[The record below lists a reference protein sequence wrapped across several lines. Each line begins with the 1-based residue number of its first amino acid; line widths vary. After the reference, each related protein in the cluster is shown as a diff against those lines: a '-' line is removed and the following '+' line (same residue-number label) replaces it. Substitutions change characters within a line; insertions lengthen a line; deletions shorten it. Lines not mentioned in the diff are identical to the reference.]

1 MEDPYSSF
9 LQLLVMILL
18 LTLSAVFSASE
29 TALTSLSR
37 LKLIKKNEQESI
49 HRVNR
54 MLTAVLIM
62 NNFVNLMLSSV
73 ATLLF
78 VRLFKNFNE
87 GLVAVIGTI
96 FVTFIVLVVGEISPK
111 IYAREYAEQVYQRVD
126 ALLRLLDR
134 LLSPLVSPLLR
145 ISNLVVRLIGG
156 KAMEDAPFITSED
169 IINAVNVGT
178 EGGTIGKQEGMIVEQ
193 TFKMSETDIKEIMT
207 PRVDVVAI
215 NENATIEEFFKLV
228 NEEGYS
234 RIPVFREDIDD
245 IVGICYV
252 KDAVA
257 LVEQLGWDVARNKR
271 VSEIMREPIFVPET
285 MKVSTLLKIFKEKKM
300 HMAIVVDEFG
310 GTAGIVTLEDIL
322 EELVGEIMDEYDYDE
337 TSNIRKVSE
346 NSYMV
351 KGTTPLNDIERE
363 LDVEFPPTEH
373 ETLAGYLL
381 EQFQRIPSVGEELDV
396 NGFHFKIVAATKSK
410 IDRVLMTIK
419 RREVDERKGI
429 DRKGD

>member
-1 MEDPYSSF
+1 VEDPYSSF

-18 LTLSAVFSASE
+18 LALSAVFSASE

-78 VRLFKNFNE
+78 VRLFRNFNE

-96 FVTFIVLVVGEISPK
+96 FVTFVVLVVGEISPK

-134 LLSPLVSPLLR
+134 LLSPLISPLLR
-145 ISNLVVRLIGG
+145 ISNLVVQLMGG

-215 NENATIEEFFKLV
+215 NENATVEEFFKLV

-257 LVEQLGWDVARNKR
+257 LVEQLGWDVARNKK
-271 VSEIMREPIFVPET
+271 VSEIMREPIFVPDT

-419 RREVDERKGI
+419 RREADERKGT

>member
-18 LTLSAVFSASE
+18 LALSAVFSASE

-78 VRLFKNFNE
+78 VRLFRNFNE

-96 FVTFIVLVVGEISPK
+96 FVTFVVLVVGEISPK

-134 LLSPLVSPLLR
+134 LLSPLISPLLR
-145 ISNLVVRLIGG
+145 ISNLVVQLMGG

-215 NENATIEEFFKLV
+215 NENATVEEFFKLV

-257 LVEQLGWDVARNKR
+257 LVEQLGWDVARNKK
-271 VSEIMREPIFVPET
+271 VSEIMREPIFVPDT

-419 RREVDERKGI
+419 RREADERKGT

>member
-1 MEDPYSSF
+1 
-9 LQLLVMILL
+9 
-18 LTLSAVFSASE
+18 
-29 TALTSLSR
+29 
-37 LKLIKKNEQESI
+37 
-49 HRVNR
+49 
-54 MLTAVLIM
+54 
-62 NNFVNLMLSSV
+62 
-73 ATLLF
+73 
-78 VRLFKNFNE
+78 
-87 GLVAVIGTI
+87 
-96 FVTFIVLVVGEISPK
+96 
-111 IYAREYAEQVYQRVD
+111 
-126 ALLRLLDR
+126 
-134 LLSPLVSPLLR
+134 
-145 ISNLVVRLIGG
+145 
-156 KAMEDAPFITSED
+156 MEDAPFITSED

-215 NENATIEEFFKLV
+215 NENATVEEFFKLV

-257 LVEQLGWDVARNKR
+257 LVEQLGWDVARNKK
-271 VSEIMREPIFVPET
+271 VSEIMREPIFVPDT

-419 RREVDERKGI
+419 RREADERKGT

>member
-1 MEDPYSSF
+1 MEDPYSSL
-9 LQLLVMILL
+9 LQLLAMIFLL
-18 LTLSAVFSASE
+18 VLSGIFSASE

-37 LKLIKKNEQESI
+37 LKLIKKGEQESI

-78 VRLFKNFNE
+78 VKLFKNVSQ
-87 GLVAVIGTI
+87 GVVALVGTVFI
-96 FVTFIVLVVGEISPK
+96 TFVVLVFGEISPK
-111 IYAREYAEQVYQRVD
+111 IYAREYAERVYGWSER
-126 ALLRLLDR
+126 LLHLLDR
-134 LLSPLVSPLLR
+134 LLSPIIKPLLYL
-145 ISNLVVRLIGG
+145 SNVIVKLFGG
-156 KAMEDAPFITSED
+156 EAMQDAPFITSED
-169 IINAVNVGT
+169 ILNAVNAGT
-178 EGGTIGKQEGMIVEQ
+178 EDGTIGKQEGMIVEQ
-193 TFKMSETDIKEIMT
+193 TFKMSETAIKEIMT

-215 NENATIEEFFKLV
+215 KENATIDEFIKLV
-228 NEEGYS
+228 NQEGYS

-252 KDAVA
+252 KDAVGI
-257 LVEQLGWDVARNKR
+257 VEQLGWEVAKTKR
-271 VSEIMREPIFVPET
+271 VAEIMREPIFVPET
-285 MKVSTLLKIFKEKKM
+285 MRVSTLLRIFKEKKM

-337 TSNIRKVSE
+337 TSNIRKISE
-346 NSYMV
+346 NTYMV

-363 LDVEFPPTEH
+363 LDVEFPETEH

-381 EQFQRIPSVGEELDV
+381 EQFQRIPSVGEELDL

-410 IDRVLMTIK
+410 IERVLMSIK
-419 RREVDERKGI
+419 RRGTNERSKI
-429 DRKGD
+429 DRKSD

>member
-1 MEDPYSSF
+1 MEDPYSSL
-9 LQLLVMILL
+9 LQLLAMIFLL
-18 LTLSAVFSASE
+18 VLSGIFSASE

-37 LKLIKKNEQESI
+37 LKLIKKGEQESI

-78 VRLFKNFNE
+78 VKLFKNVSQ
-87 GLVAVIGTI
+87 GVVALVGTVFI
-96 FVTFIVLVVGEISPK
+96 TFVVLVFGEISPK
-111 IYAREYAEQVYQRVD
+111 IYAREYAERVYGWSER
-126 ALLRLLDR
+126 LLHLLDR
-134 LLSPLVSPLLR
+134 LLSPIIKPLLYL
-145 ISNLVVRLIGG
+145 SNVIVKLFGG
-156 KAMEDAPFITSED
+156 EAMQDAPFITSED
-169 IINAVNVGT
+169 ILNAVNAGT
-178 EGGTIGKQEGMIVEQ
+178 EDGTIGKQEGMIVEQ
-193 TFKMSETDIKEIMT
+193 TFKMSETAIKEIMT

-215 NENATIEEFFKLV
+215 KENATIDEFIKLV
-228 NEEGYS
+228 NQEGYS

-252 KDAVA
+252 KDAVGI
-257 LVEQLGWDVARNKR
+257 VEQLGWEVAKTKR
-271 VSEIMREPIFVPET
+271 VAEIMREPIFVPET
-285 MKVSTLLKIFKEKKM
+285 MRVSTLLRIFKEKKM

-337 TSNIRKVSE
+337 TSNIRKISE
-346 NSYMV
+346 NTYMV

-363 LDVEFPPTEH
+363 LDVEFPETEH

-381 EQFQRIPSVGEELDV
+381 EQFQRIPSVGEELDL

-410 IDRVLMTIK
+410 IERVLVSIK
-419 RREVDERKGI
+419 RRGTNERSEI
-429 DRKGD
+429 DRKSD

>member
-9 LQLLVMILL
+9 MQLLVMILL

-78 VRLFKNFNE
+78 VRLFRNFNE
-87 GLVAVIGTI
+87 GLVAVFGTI

-111 IYAREYAEQVYQRVD
+111 IYAREYAERVYQRVD
-126 ALLRLLDR
+126 VLLRLLDR

-257 LVEQLGWDVARNKR
+257 LVEQLGWDAARSKK
-271 VSEIMREPIFVPET
+271 VSEIMREPIFAPET

-346 NSYMV
+346 NSYIV

-419 RREVDERKGI
+419 RREADERKGT

>member
-9 LQLLVMILL
+9 VQLLIMLL
-18 LTLSAVFSASE
+18 LLVFSALFSASE
-29 TALTSLSR
+29 TAITSLSR
-37 LKLIKKNEQESI
+37 LKLIKKGEEESI
-49 HRVNR
+49 QRVNR
-54 MLTAVLIM
+54 ILTAVLIA

-73 ATLLF
+73 ATLFF
-78 VRLFKNFNE
+78 VRLFSNFNE
-87 GLVAVIGTI
+87 GLVALLGTI
-96 FVTFIVLVVGEISPK
+96 FITLVVLVVGEISPK
-111 IYAREYAEQVYQRVD
+111 IYAREYSERVYQRVEK
-126 ALLRLLDR
+126 LLRFLDR
-134 LLSPLVSPLLR
+134 ALSPLISPLLHV
-145 ISNLVVRLIGG
+145 SNALVRLFGG
-156 KAMEDAPFITSED
+156 KAVKEAPFITTED
-169 IINAVNVGT
+169 IINAVSVGT
-178 EGGTIGKQEGMIVEQ
+178 EDGTISKQEGMIVER

-215 NENATIEEFFKLV
+215 SENATIEEFIKLV

-234 RIPVFREDIDD
+234 RIPVYREDIDE
-245 IVGICYV
+245 IVGVCYV
-252 KDAVA
+252 KDAVG
-257 LVEQLGWDVARNKR
+257 LVEQMGWDVAKNKK
-271 VSEIMREPIFVPET
+271 VSDIMREPIFVPET
-285 MKVSTLLKIFKEKKM
+285 MKVSALLRIFKEKKM
-300 HMAIVVDEFG
+300 HIAIVVDEFG

-337 TSNIRKVSE
+337 TSGIKKVAE

-410 IDRVLMTIK
+410 IERVLMTIK
-419 RREVDERKGI
+419 RGEKDGRNQA
-429 DRKGD
+429 DRKSD

>member
-18 LTLSAVFSASE
+18 LALSAVFSASE

-78 VRLFKNFNE
+78 VRLFRNFNE

-96 FVTFIVLVVGEISPK
+96 FVTFVVLVVGEISPK

-134 LLSPLVSPLLR
+134 LLSPLISPLLR
-145 ISNLVVRLIGG
+145 ISNLVVQLMGG

-215 NENATIEEFFKLV
+215 NENATVEEFFKLV

-252 KDAVA
+252 KDAVT
-257 LVEQLGWDVARNKR
+257 LVEQLGWDVARNKK
-271 VSEIMREPIFVPET
+271 VSEIMREPIFVPDT

-419 RREVDERKGI
+419 RREADERKGT

>member
-1 MEDPYSSF
+1 MEDPYSSL
-9 LQLLVMILL
+9 LQLLAMTILL
-18 LTLSAVFSASE
+18 VLSGIFSASE

-37 LKLIKKNEQESI
+37 LKLIKKGEQESI

-78 VRLFKNFNE
+78 VKLFKNVSQ
-87 GLVAVIGTI
+87 GVVALLGTVFI
-96 FVTFIVLVVGEISPK
+96 TFVVLVFGEISPK
-111 IYAREYAEQVYQRVD
+111 IYAREYAERVYGWSEK
-126 ALLRLLDR
+126 LLRLLER
-134 LLSPLVSPLLR
+134 LLSPVIKPILYL
-145 ISNLVVRLIGG
+145 SNLIVKLFGG
-156 KAMEDAPFITSED
+156 EAMQDAPFITSED
-169 IINAVNVGT
+169 ILNAVNAGT
-178 EGGTIGKQEGMIVEQ
+178 EDGTIGKQEGMIVEQ
-193 TFKMSETDIKEIMT
+193 TFKMSETAIKEIMT
-207 PRVDVVAI
+207 PRVDVVAVK
-215 NENATIEEFFKLV
+215 ENATIDEFIKLV
-228 NEEGYS
+228 NQEGYS

-252 KDAVA
+252 KDAVGI
-257 LVEQLGWDVARNKR
+257 VEQLGWEVAKTKR
-271 VSEIMREPIFVPET
+271 VAEIMREPIFVPET
-285 MKVSTLLKIFKEKKM
+285 MRVSTLLRIFKEKKM

-337 TSNIRKVSE
+337 TSNIRKISE
-346 NSYMV
+346 NTYMV

-363 LDVEFPPTEH
+363 LDVEFPETEH

-381 EQFQRIPSVGEELDV
+381 EQFQRIPSVGEELDL

-410 IDRVLMTIK
+410 IERVLMSIK
-419 RREVDERKGI
+419 RRGTNERSEI
-429 DRKGD
+429 DRKSD